1 MDDMIKTLKSIKMRL
16 IYIHEISE
24 GCVRIAVPAVS
35 NFKFVTP
42 MIFLLDLFSTED
54 KLILQNNLKT
64 DFN

>member
-1 MDDMIKTLKSIKMRL
+1 MRL
-16 IYIHEISE
+16 IYIHEIHE

>member
-35 NFKFVTP
+35 NFKFVTQK
-42 MIFLLDLFSTED
+42 IFLPDLF
-54 KLILQNNLKT
+54 
-64 DFN
+64 